1 MKASVFRGVGQVE
14 VVDVEIDEP
23 GPREVLLRTAATGVC
38 HSDLHFY
45 SGTYPQQPP
54 AILGHE
60 AAGVVEA
67 VGSQVRDVA
76 PGDHVITCVSVFC
89 GRCYHCLTGHPARCA
104 TTERVREADE
114 PPRVHQDG
122 EAVTQFAGLGTF
134 AEKMLVHE
142 HAVVAI
148 RPDMPLDRA
157 ALIGCA
163 VVTGLGAVFNTAAVE
178 PGSTVAVFGCGG
190 IGLNCVQG
198 ARLAGASRIIA
209 VDRVASK
216 LELARRLGATDAVD
230 ASDGDPAAKVVE
242 LTGEGADFAFE
253 AVGLKRTAEQAF
265 ASLRPGGTATVIGMI
280 PPEES
285 VEVPAFGL
293 LMEKRLQGSL
303 MGSNRFRID
312 MPRYVDFYLS
322 ERLELDALVAERI
335 GLEQLPEAFE
345 RLEGGES
352 VRSVVVF
359 D

>member
-1 MKASVFRGVGQVE
+1 ME
-14 VVDVEIDEP
+14 VVEVEIDDP

-45 SGTYPQQPP
+45 NGTYPQAPP

-60 AAGVVEA
+60 AAAVVEA
-67 VGSQVRDVA
+67 VGSQVTDVA

-89 GRCYHCLTGHPARCA
+89 GRCHHCLTGHPARCT
-104 TTERVREADE
+104 TTERNRREDE
-114 PPRVHQDG
+114 PPRVHDNG
-122 EAVTQFAGLGTF
+122 TTITQFGGLGTF

-148 RPDMPLDRA
+148 RPEMPLDKA

-163 VVTGLGAVFNTAAVE
+163 VVTGLGAVFNTAAIE

-198 ARLAGASRIIA
+198 ARMAGASRVIA
-209 VDRVASK
+209 VDRVAAK
-216 LELARRLGATDAVD
+216 LELAQRLGATDTVD
-230 ASDGDPAAKVVE
+230 ASAGDPVDGVVA
-242 LTGEGADFAFE
+242 LTGEGVDYAFE

-265 ASLRPGGTATVIGMI
+265 GSVRPGGTATVIGMI
-280 PPEES
+280 PPTES
-285 VEVPAFGL
+285 VEVPAWGL

-322 ERLELDALVAERI
+322 DRLELDALVAERI
-335 GLEQLPEAFE
+335 GLEDIPDAFAK
-345 RLEGGES
+345 LEGGES

-359 D
+359 